1 MENAN
6 ATATLVNQVIVLR
19 VRAIPVLA
27 VIVAAKSL
35 VIETFVERLLFM
47 YLKI

>member
-19 VRAIPVLA
+19 VHVIPVLA
-27 VIVAAKSL
+27 VIVAADIMQKLMLSGCC
-35 VIETFVERLLFM
+35 
-47 YLKI
+47 